1 MPPYL
6 LARRLNGLPDL
17 LVRLKCCI
25 GWDLH
30 QRLTNTPFKFIAA
43 GDNVD
48 VESIVF
54 PALDYNPGVFVV
66 VGTPHLG
73 NGCRVIPSDLF
84 DRRIELRTQSKP
96 RIIWTLS
103 TGTGHKTCSHSP
115 VAAVD
120 C

>member
-30 QRLTNTPFKFIAA
+30 QRFANTLFKFLAT
-43 GDNVD
+43 GDDID
-48 VESIVF
+48 VESIKF
-54 PALDYNPGVFVV
+54 SALDVNPGVMVV

-96 RIIWTLS
+96 RII
-103 TGTGHKTCSHSP
+103 
-115 VAAVD
+115 
-120 C
+120 